1 MNTFIACC
9 GIDCTNCDARIA
21 TVNDNDDLRI
31 KTAEKWNEIYNSSD
45 ITPKTIN
52 CMGCRTDGIK
62 FSHCNECE
70 IRKCV
75 KSKGFETCGNCSEID
90 TCNIVG
96 FIFKYVPE
104 AKSNLL
110 SV

>member
-21 TVNDNDDLRI
+21 TVNNNDDLRI
-31 KTAEKWNEIYNSSD
+31 KTAEKWSEIYNSSY
-45 ITPKTIN
+45 ITPETIN
-52 CMGCRTDGIK
+52 CMGCRTEGIK

-75 KSKGFETCGNCSEID
+75 KSKGFDTCGNCSEID